1 MARALLDT
9 NVLVYA
15 IYRNSPLHAAAGH
28 LVDRALRD
36 RGRYCIAPQNL
47 IEFAAVVTRGRFV
60 DPPLQ
65 GPDVTRIVNLL
76 YRSRKL
82 GKVYPQRGTVMRA
95 VREGAALGITGPAWY
110 DLFLAV
116 TMRDAGVEVIITENV
131 DDFKRVPFVTARRIA
146 EA

>member
-1 MARALLDT
+1 M
-9 NVLVYA
+9 
-15 IYRNSPLHAAAGH
+15 
-28 LVDRALRD
+28 
-36 RGRYCIAPQNL
+36 
-47 IEFAAVVTRGRFV
+47 
-60 DPPLQ
+60 
-65 GPDVTRIVNLL
+65 TRIVNLL